1 MNKKIGT
8 CILLLLFIANHIS
21 AQSTSHKKK
30 TVEVK
35 PSTFNCPKFREIK
48 WGSVKDS
55 ILINGVAPTFVKAK
69 LKEDTCAYFLQDDDM
84 SIGTVLCK
92 NIYYSFNGAGRL
104 VKVRMVVP
112 KSQKSDIKFILETKF
127 EKATQ
132 IFDLTN
138 AYELIWNNIEEVRL
152 TLTDYDDPSIDFV
165 TVEFTSDFE
174 MTEAKKINRAVDD
187 F

>member
-1 MNKKIGT
+1 MKKIYS
-8 CILLLLFIANHIS
+8 CFLLLLFASSGIS
-21 AQSTSHKKK
+21 AQTSTSHKKK
-30 TVEVK
+30 TAEIK

-55 ILINGVAPTFVKAK
+55 IKVNGMAPTFVKAK
-69 LKEDTCAYFLQDDDM
+69 LKEDTCAYSLQDDDM
-84 SIGTVLCK
+84 TIGTVVCK
-92 NIYYSFNGAGRL
+92 NIYYSFNASGRL
-104 VKVRMVVP
+104 NKVRLVIP
-112 KSQKSDIKFILETKF
+112 KSQKSDIKYILETKF

>member
-1 MNKKIGT
+1 MLKKIFPSLL
-8 CILLLLFIANHIS
+8 ILLFASSSIT
-21 AQSTSHKKK
+21 AQTQSHKKK
-30 TVEVK
+30 PVETK

-48 WGSVKDS
+48 WGAVKDS

-69 LKEDTCAYFLQDDDM
+69 MKEDTNAYYLQDDDM
-84 SIGTVLCK
+84 TIGTVFCK
-92 NIYYSFNGAGRL
+92 NIYYWFNPAGRL

-112 KSQKSDIKFILETKF
+112 KAQKSDMKYILESKF
-127 EKATQ
+127 EKATS

-152 TLTDYDDPSIDFV
+152 TLTDYDDPNIDFV